1 MREKKRERSDPIRT
15 KMKYQNAAYSVYTQF
30 IIFRKVIYFFSSLY
44 IINDITFVVCRIWSQ
59 VYIYFFLY
67 VVSIHTFSCV
77 RNMKHKMRAIENRE
91 KVHNEKRGKEKEEG
105 RSDGERKEEKW
116 KCAIKERLIEN

>member
-1 MREKKRERSDPIRT
+1 
-15 KMKYQNAAYSVYTQF
+15 
-30 IIFRKVIYFFSSLY
+30 
-44 IINDITFVVCRIWSQ
+44 
-59 VYIYFFLY
+59 
-67 VVSIHTFSCV
+67 
-77 RNMKHKMRAIENRE
+77 MRAIENRE